1 MYVLYAPQ
9 LGNRKQKGERER
21 QQKHPRKD
29 SCAVNVPHPVFANW
43 ADQVA
48 R

>member
-1 MYVLYAPQ
+1 MPRSLEKI
-9 LGNRKQKGERER
+9 KQNKN
-21 QQKHPRKD
+21 
-29 SCAVNVPHPVFANW
+29 SCAMFPYPVFANW